1 MLEANDD
8 GTSAIDALIDRY
20 LNGTLSADDATQ
32 LLAQIERNPDMGRRL
47 LDQFSVDHML
57 RDLSSVER
65 KVMRP
70 PAATQPFPRMNARIR
85 RVRAI
90 VLGITAAAAL
100 IGLTVLAV
108 RHHDGQTPSFDR
120 ETAQTPREEPTT
132 GAVAAL
138 ARTVDAVWVD
148 QAASRTAG
156 TPLERGWLKLASG
169 LVEIEFYCGARV
181 LLEGPVELQ
190 LLSFNEAFC
199 PRGKLT
205 AEVPN
210 QARGFRVN
218 TPRGSVIDL
227 GTAFGL
233 SVNDDT
239 SEVHVFKG
247 EVDLV
252 SLADARTGLKEGH
265 AASIGR
271 DGVVHL
277 SEARGLSFTTA
288 AGVDK
293 LSGDA
298 QTKRLEAWRTMAR
311 QLDADPTLIAHF
323 DFEGIAPQPRALRNA
338 AAIRGVNDAA
348 IIGCESVR
356 GRWPGKGALEI
367 RSVGDRVRFEVPGE
381 LRSVTLA
388 AWVRVDGLDRTFNS
402 LMMSEGYSAGALHWQ
417 INQKGVVHI
426 GIKGSDAQ
434 GRDYGTP
441 LVFTPERFGR
451 WTHLAVT
458 VDSDARKVTHFVDGK
473 PFKSEPMKSTAPLI
487 IGRADLGNWT
497 VGSHSTIYPVRNFSG
512 RMDEFALFS
521 RALNEDEIRKLY
533 IDGAP
538 GQ

>member
-1 MLEANDD
+1 MPEENDD
-8 GTSAIDALIDRY
+8 ASSQIDALINQY
-20 LNGTLSADDATQ
+20 LNGSLSTDQAAH
-32 LLAQIERNPDMGRRL
+32 LLAQLEQNPDIGRRL
-47 LDQFSVDHML
+47 LDQFSVDQML
-57 RDLSSVER
+57 RDLSSSER
-65 KVMRP
+65 KLM
-70 PAATQPFPRMNARIR
+70 AAPHLPVNAKAPGRGIWF
-85 RVRAI
+85 I
-90 VLGITAAAAL
+90 VLGAAAAAAL
-100 IGLTVLAV
+100 IALTVFAV
-108 RHHDGQTPSFDR
+108 RHQDGQLPPADR
-120 ETAQTPREEPTT
+120 EMAQTTHEEPTT
-132 GAVAAL
+132 GAVAAID
-138 ARTVDAVWVD
+138 RTVDAVWVD
-148 QAASRTAG
+148 KAVSRTAG
-156 TPLERGWLKLASG
+156 MPLERGWLKLASG

-181 LLEGPVELQ
+181 VLEGPVELQ

-199 PRGKLT
+199 LHGKLT

-233 SVNDDT
+233 SVDDDT

-247 EVDLV
+247 EVDLI
-252 SLADARTGLKEGH
+252 SLTDARTGLKEGH

-277 SEARGLSFTTA
+277 SDARGHSFTATT
-288 AGVDK
+288 GLDK

-298 QTKRLEAWRTMAR
+298 QLKRLEAWRSTVR
-311 QLDADPTLIAHF
+311 RLNDDPSLIAHF
-323 DFEGIAPQPRALRNA
+323 DFESIAPQPRVLQNVA
-338 AAIRGVNDAA
+338 AVRGVKDAA

-367 RSVGDRVRFEVPGE
+367 RSVGDRVRFEVSGE
-381 LRSVTLA
+381 MRSVTLA

-402 LMMSEGYSAGALHWQ
+402 LMMSEGFSAGALHWQ

-426 GIKGSDAQ
+426 GIKGPGDANS
-434 GRDYGTP
+434 RDYGTP
-441 LVFTPERFGR
+441 VVFTPERFGR

-458 VDSDARKVTHFVDGK
+458 IDSDAMKVTHFIDGK
-473 PFKSEPMKSTAPLI
+473 PVKSETIKVSVPLH

-512 RMDEFALFS
+512 RMDEFSLYN
-521 RALNEDEIRKLY
+521 RALSEDEIGQLFV
-533 IDGAP
+533 DGSP